1 MIGWV
6 ILIAIVLIIVF
17 MAGFSFWVFLK
28 YRKSKKIKNT
38 LFEDS
43 YFVFFQKMVKN
54 LNPFLIVKRKNG
66 GKNPGENP
74 KKLSG
79 KEFEIGDV
87 PTEVSL
93 DGGMET
99 DGTEGSGEIVEGGSV
114 GNKNSSAGKKD
125 KKKQNMGGLRKKLE
139 INGEETKKLLKRVEE
154 RKKLEKN
161 PQKIAKAP
169 VIRISNFEELSNKLK
184 NKEIDTVLDYFKTKK
199 YSLLI
204 KRISNR
210 RFKSK
215 KEIIN
220 FLKEEII
227 NFLSSSH
234 GELKDRISALRK
246 KGKDVTDLELR
257 LMVIPLKINVFKAS
271 FYRKDFDKVVKL
283 LDKIENETKGY
294 EAKLAE
300 EQKIKENQAKKQIQA
315 KKQVPVKK
323 EVVKKEIKPKPLV
336 KKEIKPEVKKP
347 PVKKDVKQENK
358 EKKQEIKK

>member
-1 MIGWV
+1 M
-6 ILIAIVLIIVF
+6 
-17 MAGFSFWVFLK
+17 
-28 YRKSKKIKNT
+28 
-38 LFEDS
+38 
-43 YFVFFQKMVKN
+43 
-54 LNPFLIVKRKNG
+54 IVKKKNG
-66 GKNPGENP
+66 GKNPGETP

-99 DGTEGSGEIVEGGSV
+99 DGTEGSGEIVEEGSV
-114 GNKNSSAGKKD
+114 GNKNSSAVKKG
-125 KKKQNMGGLRKKLE
+125 KKKQNMGELRKKLE
-139 INGEETKKLLKRVEE
+139 INGEERKKLLKRVEE

-169 VIRISNFEELSNKLK
+169 AIRISNFEELSDKLK

-210 RFKSK
+210 RFKSR

-227 NFLSSSH
+227 NFLGSSH
-234 GELKDRISALRK
+234 GELKDRISGLRK
-246 KGKDVTDLELR
+246 KGEDVTDLELR

-283 LDKIENETKGY
+283 LDKIEKETKEY
-294 EAKLAE
+294 EDKVAE
-300 EQKIKENQAKKQIQA
+300 KQKIKESQAKKQEPE
-315 KKQVPVKK
+315 KKQ
-323 EVVKKEIKPKPLV
+323 EVKKEIKLKPEVKKEPV
-336 KKEIKPEVKKP
+336 KKEIKLKPEVKKE
-347 PVKKDVKQENK
+347 PVKKAATQEVNKPKPAVKK
-358 EKKQEIKK
+358 EQKSNS